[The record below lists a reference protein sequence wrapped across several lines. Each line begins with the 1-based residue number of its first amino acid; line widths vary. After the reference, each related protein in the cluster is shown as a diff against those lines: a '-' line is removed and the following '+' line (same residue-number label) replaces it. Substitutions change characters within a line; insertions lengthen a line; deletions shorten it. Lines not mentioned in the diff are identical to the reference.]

1 MNAAEPGD
9 DTERR
14 WSPIWHGCRS
24 HAAGIS
30 PSFVSRSDAPAT
42 RPNTHR
48 IPSAHPFVLFV
59 SFVAPPFLHG
69 DRDATA
75 STPPAI
81 TGSLCRFAAS
91 DEFIA

>member
-1 MNAAEPGD
+1 MAVHLSGRQRDFLTDTFPRPPGD
-9 DTERR
+9 GWT
-14 WSPIWHGCRS
+14 
-24 HAAGIS
+24 
-30 PSFVSRSDAPAT
+30 FVSRSDAPAT

-59 SFVAPPFLHG
+59 SFAVPAFLHG

-75 STPPAI
+75 SSPPAI
-81 TGSLCRFAAS
+81 TGSSCRFAAS